1 MSFDNEEKFA
11 AATTTPKQPVG
22 LRSFLAEILAVGM
35 IVSVASVVWT
45 LIEIKKVVSKVSVVD
60 GQILTISHSIA
71 SLADR
76 TTARLEK
83 VESARNPAPAEPVD
97 STPPVYVDIHSH
109 PPSKD
114 QQPPKFQLHG
124 RQTK

>member
-1 MSFDNEEKFA
+1 MSFDGTKSIA
-11 AATTTPKQPVG
+11 AAPQVKGPQAG

-35 IVSVASVVWT
+35 IVSVASIVWT
-45 LIEIKKVVSKVSVVD
+45 LVEIKKVVSKVSVVD
-60 GQILTISHSIA
+60 GQILTIYHSIA

-83 VESARNPAPAEPVD
+83 VEAARNPAQAEPVD
-97 STPPVYVDIHSH
+97 STPSVYVDIHSH
-109 PPSKD
+109 PQSQD

-124 RQTK
+124 RQQQ